1 MSDGRPPGLLE
12 AAALLRSRQISAV
25 ELLAQTNA
33 AIEAKNG
40 GPPSFDGSPQAV
52 NAWVALYPELA
63 ERQARAADE
72 RFARDGEAVPLVCG
86 IPLGLKDLYAVKGLP
101 LTASSR
107 VLDGNT
113 ADADCEVWQRL
124 DRQGMVLV
132 GHTHTHE
139 FAAGGTTD
147 QVGNPH
153 DLTRSP
159 GGSSGGSGAALA
171 AGMVPAALGT
181 DTAGSLRI
189 PAALCGISTIKATH
203 GRVPIDG
210 VIPLAASLDHAGPM
224 ARSVADCAALLEA
237 MALGGGQRTPLMP
250 PPQPVAALPTRPRAA
265 PRPLAGVRVALTD
278 RPARAQIEP
287 DVADG
292 YELARAALER
302 LGAETVELA
311 APAVGAWAEFTVIL
325 LSEAAAYHAR
335 HAERAHL
342 YRTSIRE
349 FIEAGAS
356 FSDSTVY
363 IEAQRTR
370 AATSAAWE
378 DWFAE
383 NAIDAVLEPTV
394 PLTAQTR
401 GEGYDSGRLGGEVD
415 PLIALT
421 ATWNMTG
428 FPVVALPAG
437 AGARSGLPVGVSLI
451 APRGREAGLVQVA
464 IDLQEHELGA

>member
-1 MSDGRPPGLLE
+1 MSGGRPPGLLE
-12 AAALLRSRQISAV
+12 AAALLRSREISAV
-25 ELLAQTNA
+25 ELLAQCQA
-33 AIEAKNG
+33 AIESRNG
-40 GPPSFDGSPQAV
+40 GPPSFDGSPRAV
-52 NAWVALYPELA
+52 NAWAALYPELA
-63 ERQARAADE
+63 ARHARAADE
-72 RFARDGEAVPLVCG
+72 RLARDGDAAPLVCG
-86 IPLGLKDLYAVKGLP
+86 IPIGLKDLYAVKGLP

-107 VLDGNT
+107 ILEGNV
-113 ADADCEVWQRL
+113 ADADCEVWSRL
-124 DRQGMVLV
+124 DAQGMVLI
-132 GHTHTHE
+132 GHAHTHE

-153 DLTRSP
+153 DLTRSA

-171 AGMVPAALGT
+171 AGMVPVALGT

-189 PAALCGISTIKATH
+189 PAALCGISTIKPTH

-224 ARSVADCAALLEA
+224 ARSVGDCSALLAA

-250 PPQPVAALPTRPRAA
+250 PPQPLGALPTSARAGA
-265 PRPLAGVRVALTD
+265 KPLAGVRVALTD
-278 RPARAQIEP
+278 RPQRAQIEP
-287 DVADG
+287 DIADG
-292 YELARAALER
+292 YESARAALER
-302 LGAETVELA
+302 LGAETIEIA

-335 HAERAHL
+335 HAERSHL

-349 FIEAGAS
+349 FVEAGAS
-356 FSDSTVY
+356 FSGSTAY
-363 IEAQRTR
+363 IKAQQTR

-383 NAIDAVLEPTV
+383 HDLDAVLEPTV
-394 PLTAQTR
+394 PTTAQPR
-401 GEGYDSGRLGGEVD
+401 GEGYDSGRLGGESD

-421 ATWNMTG
+421 ATWNATG

-437 AGARSGLPVGVSLI
+437 AGSRSGMPVGVSLI
-451 APRGREAGLVQVA
+451 APRGREAELIQVA